1 MLTKSIAA
9 SEHELPISILA
20 RVLKRACSQ
29 TARQV
34 KLSHMI
40 QERQNVLDA
49 TKKYL
54 TKITKVRTSC
64 Y

>member
-1 MLTKSIAA
+1 MLTKKIVAC
-9 SEHELPISILA
+9 
-20 RVLKRACSQ
+20 VLKRACSQ